1 MPIKSDVELLTVT
14 YNSGTHKLSW
24 TCVAAG
30 ENRYDGKLELST
42 DGFATSIEPDTY
54 DVWQDSAGEGTI
66 AAGLAPGT
74 YAARLTNGDGEV
86 SNVLDNAVIVS
97 GTLSEATRPRMFI
110 GVAVAVGG

>member
-14 YNSGTHKLSW
+14 YNSGTHKLNW

-54 DVWQDSAGEGTI
+54 DVGRTR
-66 AAGLAPGT
+66 LAR
-74 YAARLTNGDGEV
+74 ARLPL
-86 SNVLDNAVIVS
+86 VLRQ
-97 GTLSEATRPRMFI
+97 GHTRR
-110 GVAVAVGG
+110 G